1 MTKNRD
7 LILAIDSGTQNVKTA
22 VFDRA
27 GRVLALSRL
36 AHEPD
41 SAPHPRWVEHD
52 PDDYWDKMCRA
63 TREVLS
69 AIGPDVARIGA
80 VGLTSQRGTT
90 IPVDADGKVLRPA
103 IVYLDNRV
111 TEGLPKVG
119 GLWGLFFA
127 AIGRKTAIEYVR
139 SHSRFLWIKTCQP
152 EIYART
158 RTFFQVASFLN
169 FRLTGST
176 NESIGMMVGM
186 FPLDYKKLAYYT
198 QKGIHDVFGV
208 SPDRLPGLVRPLSI
222 TGHISREAS
231 ERTLIPEGLPVIV
244 GGGDVQAGVV
254 GMGVT
259 GQDTAA
265 LILGTTIDFDIPTRR
280 FINDEK
286 LRFLCWPAAVPDA
299 YILESGVGGGFITVT
314 WFTNELA
321 HYEKEISR
329 RQGVS
334 PEELLDAAV
343 KDIPAG
349 SLGLMVQ
356 PYWTPPFHREAARG
370 AIVGLTMAHSR
381 AHIYRA
387 ILEGFAYEIR
397 AGYEVMA
404 QKTGTPIREIRVSG
418 GGAKSDAILSIVADV
433 LGVPALRMEVG
444 ESSALGAALCAGVG
458 SGMFSSL
465 GEAIERMVH
474 VRQSFA
480 PDPKNREVYETMY
493 RCYQS
498 FYPRVADLYRDTEA
512 IASHKTPHTH
522 ER

>member
-1 MTKNRD
+1 VTGKRD
-7 LILAIDSGTQNVKTA
+7 LILAIDSGTQNVKAA
-22 VFDRA
+22 VFDRE
-27 GRVLALSRL
+27 GKELALARF

-41 SAPHPRWVEHD
+41 SAPRPRWVEHD
-52 PDDYWDKMCRA
+52 PEDYWDKMCRA
-63 TREVLS
+63 TRQALS
-69 AIGPDVARIGA
+69 AIGPDIARIGA

-90 IPVDADGKVLRPA
+90 IPVDADGNVLRPA

-119 GLWGLFFA
+119 GFWGLFFA

-139 SHSRFLWIKTCQP
+139 SHSRFLWIKTNQP
-152 EIYART
+152 EVYAQT
-158 RTFFQVASFLN
+158 HTFFQVASFLN
-169 FRLTGST
+169 FRLTGRT
-176 NESIGMMVGM
+176 NESVGMMVGM
-186 FPLDYKKLAYYT
+186 FPLDYKKLTWYP

-208 SPDRLPGLVRPLSI
+208 SPGLLPELMRPLSV
-222 TGHISREAS
+222 TGHITREAS
-231 ERTLIPEGLPVIV
+231 EQTLIPEGLPVIV

-265 LILGTTIDFDIPTRR
+265 LILGTTIDFDVPTTR
-280 FINDEK
+280 FVNDEK
-286 LRFLCWPAAVPDA
+286 LRFLCWPAAVPDS
-299 YILESGVGGGFITVT
+299 YILEAGVGGGFLTVT

-321 HYEKEISR
+321 HYEKELSR
-329 RQGVS
+329 LKGTS
-334 PEELLDAAV
+334 PEELLDVAV
-343 KDIPAG
+343 RDVPAG
-349 SLGLMVQ
+349 SLGLIAQ
-356 PYWTPPFHREAARG
+356 PYWTPPFHRQEARG

-404 QKTGTPIREIRVSG
+404 GKTGVPIREIRVSG

-433 LGVPALRMEVG
+433 LGVPARRMEVQ

-458 SGMFSSL
+458 SGMFSSI

-474 VRQSFA
+474 VRQEFL
-480 PDPKNREVYETMY
+480 PDRGNQEVYETMY
-493 RCYQS
+493 RSYQG
-498 FYPRVADLYRDTEA
+498 FYPRVADLYRETEA
-512 IASHKTPHTH
+512 IASRTASTTN

>member
-1 MTKNRD
+1 MSRKRD
-7 LILAIDSGTQNVKTA
+7 LILAIDSGTQNVKA
-22 VFDRA
+22 VVFDCD

-41 SAPHPRWVEHD
+41 SAPYPRWVEHD
-52 PDDYWDKMCRA
+52 ADDYWEKMCRA
-63 TREVLS
+63 TREVLT
-69 AIGPDVARIGA
+69 ALGRDVADIRA

-90 IPVDADGKVLRPA
+90 IPVDGDGNVLRPA

-111 TEGLPKVG
+111 TEGLDPVG
-119 GLWGLFFA
+119 GFWGLFFA
-127 AIGRKTAIEYVR
+127 AIGRKTAIQYVR
-139 SHSRFLWIKTCQP
+139 SHSRFLWIKTNQP
-152 EIYART
+152 EIYSRT

-169 FRLTGST
+169 FRLTGRT

-186 FPLDYKKLAYYT
+186 FPLDYKKLTFYP

-208 SPDRLPGLVRPLSI
+208 TPEMLPELMRPLSVTGYI
-222 TGHISREAS
+222 TKEAS
-231 ERTLIPEGLPVIV
+231 KKTMIPEGLPVIV

-259 GQDTAA
+259 GEDEAA
-265 LILGTTIDFDIPTRR
+265 LVLGTTIDFDIPTRR
-280 FINDEK
+280 FINDQK
-286 LRFLCWPAAVPDA
+286 LRFLCWPAALPDS
-299 YILESGVGGGFITVT
+299 YILESGVGGGFVTVT

-321 HYEKEISR
+321 YRETELSR
-329 RQGVS
+329 QRGVS
-334 PEELLDAAV
+334 PEELLDEAV

-404 QKTGTPIREIRVSG
+404 AKTGVPIREIRVSG
-418 GGAKSDAILSIVADV
+418 GGSKSDAILSIVADV
-433 LGVPALRMEVG
+433 LGVPALRMEVQ
-444 ESSALGAALCAGVG
+444 ESSALGAAICAAAG
-458 SGMFSSL
+458 SGIFTTVE
-465 GEAIERMVH
+465 EAAARMVH
-474 VRQSFA
+474 IKQRFE
-480 PDPKNREVYETMY
+480 PNPKNRAVYETMY
-493 RCYQS
+493 RCYRD
-498 FYPRVADLYRDTEA
+498 FYPRVGDLYRETEA
-512 IASHKTPHTH
+512 IASD
-522 ER
+522 R

>member
-1 MTKNRD
+1 VSEKRD
-7 LILAIDSGTQNVKTA
+7 LILAIDSGTQNVKA
-22 VFDRA
+22 VVFDCD
-27 GRVLALSRL
+27 GRVRALSRL

-52 PDDYWDKMCRA
+52 AEDYWDKMCRA
-63 TREVLS
+63 TREALT
-69 AIGPDVARIGA
+69 ALGPDIDRLGA

-90 IPVDADGKVLRPA
+90 IPVDAEGNVLRPA

-111 TEGLPKVG
+111 TEGLPPVG
-119 GLWGLFFA
+119 GLWGLFFT
-127 AIGRKTAIEYVR
+127 AIGRRTAIQYVR
-139 SHSRFLWIKTCQP
+139 SHSRFLWIKTNQP
-152 EIYART
+152 EIYAAT

-169 FRLTGST
+169 FRLTSRT

-186 FPLDYKKLAYYT
+186 FPVDYKKLTFYP

-208 SPDRLPGLVRPLSI
+208 TPQRLPELLPALSA
-222 TGHISREAS
+222 TGYVTKEAS
-231 ERTLIPEGLPVIV
+231 KKTMIPQGLPVIG

-259 GQDTAA
+259 GQDEAA
-265 LILGTTIDFDIPTRR
+265 LVLGTTIDFDIPTRR

-286 LRFLCWPAAVPDA
+286 LRFLCWPAALPDS
-299 YILESGVGGGFITVT
+299 YILESGVGGGFITIT

-321 HYEKEISR
+321 HHETQLAKR
-329 RQGVS
+329 RRIS
-334 PEELLDAAV
+334 PEELLDEAV

-404 QKTGTPIREIRVSG
+404 AKTGVPIRKIRVSG
-418 GGAKSDAILSIVADV
+418 GGSKSDAILSIVADV
-433 LGVPALRMEVG
+433 LGVPAERMEVQ
-444 ESSALGAALCAGVG
+444 ESSALGAAICAAAG
-458 SGMFSSL
+458 SGIFPTVD
-465 GEAIERMVH
+465 EAVERMVH
-474 VRQSFA
+474 TRQRFE
-480 PDPKNREVYETMY
+480 PNPKNKAVYETMY
-493 RCYQS
+493 RCYRD
-498 FYPRVADLYRDTEA
+498 FYPRVGDLYRETEA
-512 IASHKTPHTH
+512 IASQKT
-522 ER
+522 